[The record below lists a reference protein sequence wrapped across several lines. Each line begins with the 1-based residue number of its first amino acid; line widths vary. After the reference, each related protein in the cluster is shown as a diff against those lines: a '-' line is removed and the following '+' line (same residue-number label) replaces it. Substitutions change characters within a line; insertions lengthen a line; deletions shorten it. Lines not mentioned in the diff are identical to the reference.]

1 MLKCS
6 NRFYLI
12 FILFVFALIITWSIT
27 GCGGEE
33 ETDKEKDPDKEV
45 KKEDPKEDKE
55 DKDVNLDD
63 IACHFCGAEEGH
75 EFDVLKRP
83 ILVTYGNS
91 SNERPHSGIS
101 EACVVYELRVEGSHT
116 RLLGLFNKD
125 VPGDVGNIRSARLDF
140 IPLALENDSY
150 YVHVGG
156 HQLALNRIDRIGLP
170 SLNEF
175 RHAGFWR
182 SDDRRA
188 PYNVHTEISQLVDS
202 ADSQGYREDGDREV
216 FLDFRDEESMSNPSD
231 EVSEVQIYYGSNFNV
246 INYEYQEDEGVYLR
260 KVDNEPH
267 LDREH
272 DQEVKATNIII
283 QYANSRVI
291 DDVGR
296 RDIDLI
302 GNGEGIYISK
312 GEMIP
317 ITWEKESEEAKT
329 KFYDENGDQIKLYPG
344 QTWINVVE
352 EDKVT
357 VE

>member
-1 MLKCS
+1 MAKYS
-6 NRFYLI
+6 NRLYLI
-12 FILFVFALIITWSIT
+12 FTLFVFALIFTWSIA

-33 ETDKEKDPDKEV
+33 ETDKEKEPDKEV
-45 KKEDPKEDKE
+45 EKEEPKE
-55 DKDVNLDD
+55 DKDVNLDA
-63 IACHFCGAEEGH
+63 IECHFCGAEEDH
-75 EFDVLKRP
+75 EYDVLSRP

-91 SNERPHSGIS
+91 SDERPHSGIS

-116 RLLGLFNKD
+116 RLLALFNKD
-125 VPGDVGNIRSARLDF
+125 VPGDIGNVRSARLDF
-140 IPLALENDSY
+140 ITLALENDSY

-156 HQLALNRIDRIGLP
+156 HQAALNEINRIGLS

-182 SDDRRA
+182 SDDRGA
-188 PYNVHTEISQLVDS
+188 PYNVYTEISQLVDS
-202 ADSQGYREDGDREV
+202 ADSRGYSEDGEREGL
-216 FLDFRDEESMSNPSD
+216 LDFRDEESMSNSSE
-231 EVSEVQIYYGSNFNV
+231 EVSEVQINYGSNFNV

-272 DQEVKATNIII
+272 DQEVKASNIII
-283 QYANSRVI
+283 QYANSRTI
-291 DDVGR
+291 DDEGR
-296 RDIDLI
+296 RDIDLV
-302 GNGEGIYISK
+302 GNGEGMYISK

-317 ITWEKESEEAKT
+317 ITWEKECEEAKT
-329 KFYDENGDQIKLYPG
+329 KFYDENGDEINLYPG